1 MPAMSRC
8 RQGFSMRKMAEFKR
22 HVLPAGGAPTRVQRF
37 DDQMPDVGGS
47 GLQSPEII
55 RQTDQ

>member
-37 DDQMPDVGGS
+37 DDQMPDVW
-47 GLQSPEII
+47 
-55 RQTDQ
+55 RQRSAKP